1 MDSVPIIKAPVIKN
15 YNIKQS
21 KYDVVPKI
29 PFKTVIYAPSNS
41 GKTVMI
47 TNLIEHIYRGC
58 FERVYIFSPSITLDD
73 SWLSTKKYLD
83 STINLSENEPSLYQP
98 NFDESVVEEIMT
110 TQKKVID
117 HIKQSKTSNKL
128 FSILIVL
135 DDVADDNN
143 QRNSQ
148 ALKSLF
154 VKGRHSQISV
164 ILSSQKG
171 SLLNPVCR
179 VNADSLIVFKLRNYQ
194 DLDMLITELS
204 ALVGDKKEMLNIYK
218 TAVEYAPYSF
228 LYVNLKS
235 QDSNKMFFINFEK
248 KIIIEQ

>member
-1 MDSVPIIKAPVIKN
+1 MENVPVIKAPSTKT

-21 KYDVVPKI
+21 KYDVVPKV
-29 PFKTVIYAPSNS
+29 PFKSVIYAPSNS
-41 GKTVMI
+41 GKTVLI

-58 FERVYIFSPSITLDD
+58 FERVYIFSPSIAIDD
-73 SWLSTKKYLD
+73 SWQSTKKYLD
-83 STINLSENEPSLYQP
+83 NAIKLSDDEPPLYHS

-117 HIKQSKTSNKL
+117 HIKKNKTSNKL
-128 FSILIVL
+128 YSILIVL

-179 VNADSLIVFKLRNYQ
+179 VNADSLYVFKLRNFQ

-204 ALVGDKKEMLNIYK
+204 ALLGDKKEMLNVYK
-218 TAVEYAPYSF
+218 HAVEYAPYSF
-228 LYVNLKS
+228 LFVNLKS
-235 QDSNKMFFINFEK
+235 QDPNKMFFINFQQRITLE
-248 KIIIEQ
+248 